1 MSDRRLPGG
10 DLRALLRPALAS
22 RSSPQVLAEDLVPS
36 VLAARSGATV
46 IDLGC
51 GRGDSL
57 DVFRAADPAV
67 RWIGLELADSETF
80 RRRTREDADF
90 RVFDG
95 VHLPFAD
102 RSIDVVFCKQ
112 VLEHVE
118 RPHQLLPDVRRVLR
132 SGGVFAG
139 STSHLEPYHGY
150 SIANF
155 TPYGLKRL
163 LERSGFELE
172 LILPGIDG
180 PTLIARRLLRGAKW
194 FDRWWARRSPL
205 NSMLDGVSRVLRW
218 DAEDRNAIKL
228 QFCGQYAFVA
238 RRP

>member
-22 RSSPQVLAEDLVPS
+22 RSSPQVSAEDLVPS
-36 VLAARSGATV
+36 VLAGRPEATV

-51 GRGDSL
+51 GRGDSV

-67 RWIGLELADSETF
+67 RWIGLELPDSETF
-80 RRRTREDADF
+80 RGRTRDDADF

-102 RSIDVVFCKQ
+102 HSVDVVFCKQ

-172 LILPGIDG
+172 LIRPGIDG

-238 RRP
+238 RRA

>member
-10 DLRALLRPALAS
+10 DLRTLLRPALAS

-36 VLAARSGATV
+36 VLAGRSGATV

-51 GRGDSL
+51 GRGDSV

-67 RWIGLELADSETF
+67 RWIGLELADSDTF

-102 RSIDVVFCKQ
+102 HSVDVVFCKQ

-132 SGGVFAG
+132 AGGVLAG